1 MMLPTVDPAVK
12 RAIDEHIA
20 RAHQDNNGIKTQ
32 MTELQGEDKAL
43 LEKIDSFKPRYVRLK
58 VLYVLYGNPLMSS

>member
-12 RAIDEHIA
+12 RAIDEYIA
-20 RAHQDNNGIKTQ
+20 RAQQDNKRIKSW

-43 LEKIDSFKPRYVRLK
+43 LEKIDSFKPCYVHLK
-58 VLYVLYGNPLMSS
+58 VLYMW